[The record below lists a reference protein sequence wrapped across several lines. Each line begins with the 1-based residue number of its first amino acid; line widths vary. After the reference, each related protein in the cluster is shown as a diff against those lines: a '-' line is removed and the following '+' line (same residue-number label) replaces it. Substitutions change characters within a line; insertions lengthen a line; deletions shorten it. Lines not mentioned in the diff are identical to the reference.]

1 MVAQDLLE
9 FPEWDPTKEYSSIAR
24 PSEYTTASGHR
35 VNLQSLHIQ
44 YFLRGFLEGHP
55 DCWRA
60 LVLQR
65 LPAKAKWLFPDQN
78 GLVVEE
84 LVEGIIPRY
93 VLLAEFSDYSS
104 GLVVCWFAEDERM
117 RCFHQWVP
125 AEPLSGGPLIL
136 DVRHG
141 ASV

>member
-1 MVAQDLLE
+1 MVEQNFLE

-24 PSEYTTASGHR
+24 PSVYTTASGHR
-35 VNLQSLHIQ
+35 VHLDALHIE

-60 LVLQR
+60 LVLHR
-65 LPAKAKWLFPDQN
+65 LPGRAKWLFPDPN
-78 GLVVEE
+78 GLVVKE

-104 GLVVCWFAEDERM
+104 GLVCCWFAQDFVYLDCQIVDNIGTVDWVKQAVRYPDDE
-117 RCFHQWVP
+117 F
-125 AEPLSGGPLIL
+125 
-136 DVRHG
+136 
-141 ASV
+141 